1 MGNGCKSVCYER
13 GKIMEC
19 LNYGTEKCVNCSNGQ
34 KAYCDRVHDK
44 IKNGTYDLA
53 QDYWDY
59 IELVVEDDEDF

>member
-1 MGNGCKSVCYER
+1 
-13 GKIMEC
+13 MEC

-34 KAYCDRVHDK
+34 KTYCDRLHEK
-44 IKNGTYDLA
+44 IKNGTYDTA